1 MWGIL
6 SHIKYGRHR
15 GTMVKT
21 IVSSR
26 GRGRS
31 LYSVPSRRHDILF
44 FLSPFRS
51 LIITTSSSTRDIY
64 HYSTLLSAFQCA
76 VNKVVLSSRYRRH
89 YHSRPASSSVLNKW
103 IATRDRRVAIFWGG
117 FAFTSHAA
125 DYGKCFSSRC
135 RDYSRLYAIYST
147 V

>member
-31 LYSVPSRRHDILF
+31 FFHPASSRAADTFFFLFRFAPLIIVARLLGISLSLSLSLSLCLSILF
-44 FLSPFRS
+44 FAHH
-51 LIITTSSSTRDIY
+51 I
-64 HYSTLLSAFQCA
+64 LLSAFQCA
-76 VNKVVLSSRYRRH
+76 VKQSGVIVAQSPALSR
-89 YHSRPASSSVLNKW
+89 
-103 IATRDRRVAIFWGG
+103 
-117 FAFTSHAA
+117 TSILHVDA
-125 DYGKCFSSRC
+125 
-135 RDYSRLYAIYST
+135 
-147 V
+147 

>member
-1 MWGIL
+1 MVADNVGIL

-31 LYSVPSRRHDILF
+31 FHPVSSRRHDILF
-44 FLSPFRS
+44 FVLIFFLPLRS
-51 LIITTSSSTRDIY
+51 LIIATSLSTRDLPLF
-64 HYSTLLSAFQCA
+64 HPTLSAFQCA

-89 YHSRPASSSVLNKW
+89 CHAARPASTSALNKW
-103 IATRDRRVAIFWGG
+103 IVTRDRRVAIFSGW
-117 FAFTSHAA
+117 FRVHE
-125 DYGKCFSSRC
+125 SRC
-135 RDYSRLYAIYST
+135 C
-147 V
+147 